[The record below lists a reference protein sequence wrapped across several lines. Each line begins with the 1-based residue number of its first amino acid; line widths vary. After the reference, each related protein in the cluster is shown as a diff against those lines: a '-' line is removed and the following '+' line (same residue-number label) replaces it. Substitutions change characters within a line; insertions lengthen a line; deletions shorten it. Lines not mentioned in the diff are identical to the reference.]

1 MELKDGLT
9 PQKIRLLQNLERN
22 PYINDEELSNAIGY
36 IYKSSVIKLKNFLEK
51 IGYISL
57 PLYQIDYGKLAKNKL
72 SIVNAIIM
80 FDGDYAY
87 VRDLLSLIECY
98 KTFYPVIEQGYP
110 TYLFTFFVTEEG
122 KIRKIL
128 EYLKERGVILHHELF
143 KQNYRWYFKYP
154 KFSIKKDPDLFT
166 PNFEFA
172 EIEFPD
178 MRYGKYEGHL
188 NFCDTRLVMHL
199 EVGTGTLSKIRKW
212 EYEKFGNSF
221 SYPQLKN
228 SYKKLT
234 EKRIASKYYIIHP
247 VPNKE
252 CHRGL
257 VLLRCEDFKMTKRL
271 IFNIGK
277 NKRVFEKITYWK
289 SLDKKKNYGVIQFYY
304 DSIFFTKFL
313 MGIDNIEEIVEK
325 KMFFLRTFPTNYWRN
340 QSISM
345 EYYDLKKQELHFPYD
360 RFFEAV
366 KNKIDQDAD
375 SGVLEKRIELRDNF

>member
-9 PQKIRLLQNLERN
+9 PQKIKLLQNLEKN
-22 PYINDEELSNAIGY
+22 PYITDEELSDAIGY
-36 IYKSSVIKLKNFLEK
+36 IYKSSVIKLKNFLEE
-51 IGYISL
+51 IGYIS
-57 PLYQIDYGKLAKNKL
+57 PPFHQIDYRKLAKNKL
-72 SIVNAIIM
+72 SLVNAIIM

-87 VRDLLSLIECY
+87 VRDLLSLIESY
-98 KTFYPVIEQGYP
+98 KTFYPIIEQGYP
-110 TYLFTFFVTEEG
+110 AYLFTFFTTEEG

-128 EYLKERGVILHHELF
+128 EYLREKGVILYYELF
-143 KQNYRWYFKYP
+143 KQNFRWYFEYP

-172 EIEFPD
+172 ETEFPR

-199 EVGTGTLSKIRKW
+199 EIGTGTLSKIRKC

-221 SYPQLKN
+221 SYLQLKN

-234 EKRIASKYYIIHP
+234 EKRIASKYYNIRP

-257 VLLRCEDFKMTKRL
+257 VLLRCEDFEMTKRL

-289 SLDKKKNYGVIQFYY
+289 SLDKKKDYGVIQFFY
-304 DSIFFTKFL
+304 DSVFFTKFL
-313 MGIDNIEEIVEK
+313 IGIDNIEEIVEK

-345 EYYDLKKQELHFPYD
+345 EYYDLEKQELHFPYNK
-360 RFFEAV
+360 FFEAV
-366 KNKIDQDAD
+366 KDKIDQDID
-375 SGVLEKRIELRDNF
+375 SGILEKRIEVMR

>member
-9 PQKIRLLQNLERN
+9 PQKIRLLQNLEKN
-22 PYINDEELSNAIGY
+22 PYMSDEELSDAIGY
-36 IYKSSVIKLKNFLEK
+36 IYKSSVVKLKNFLEK

-72 SIVNAIIM
+72 SLVNAIIM

-87 VRDLLSLIECY
+87 VRDLLSLIESY
-98 KTFYPVIEQGYP
+98 KTFYPIIEQGYP
-110 TYLFTFFVTEEG
+110 AYLIPFFVTEEG

-128 EYLKERGVILHHELF
+128 EYLREKGVILYYELF
-143 KQNYRWYFKYP
+143 KQNYRWYFEYP
-154 KFSIKKDPDLFT
+154 RFSIKKDPDLFT

-172 EIEFPD
+172 ETEFPR
-178 MRYGKYEGHL
+178 MRYGKYEEHL

-199 EVGTGTLSKIRKW
+199 EVGTGTLSKIRKC

-221 SYPQLKN
+221 SYLQLRD

-234 EKRIASKYYIIHP
+234 KKRIASKYYIIYP

-257 VLLRCEDFKMTKRL
+257 VLLRCEDFEMTKRL

-313 MGIDNIEEIVEK
+313 MGIDNVKEIVEK
-325 KMFFLRTFPTNYWRN
+325 KMFFLRTFPTNYWKN

-345 EYYDLKKQELHFPYD
+345 EYYDLEKQELHFPYNK
-360 RFFEAV
+360 FFEAV
-366 KNKIDQDAD
+366 KDKIDQDTD
-375 SGVLEKRIELRDNF
+375 SGVLEKRIEVMR